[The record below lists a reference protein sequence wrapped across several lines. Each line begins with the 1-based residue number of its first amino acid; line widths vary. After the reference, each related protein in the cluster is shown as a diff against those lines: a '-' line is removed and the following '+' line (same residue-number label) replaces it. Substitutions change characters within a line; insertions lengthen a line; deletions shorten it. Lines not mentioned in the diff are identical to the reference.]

1 MLEILNEHLFYPY
14 DKMME
19 GDFDL
24 GDDDGYERWKRLGK
38 SVPVYYKGK
47 PKDTTQGITRLMGPY
62 GDYLDDART
71 VAENIALPSNRIVT
85 SSGTEYFVR
94 PEDKDAMMAHYYLKM
109 LLMGGNAFGFGSKEL
124 DKLVNEMDNLPMDR
138 RLSSEEQLAAYEI
151 VADKYGESFEGIFGE
166 GRVQELLEDK
176 NSVFDK
182 QRIVASTRSSLK
194 SIVAEQHMKQSYP
207 EDYKLFINESRKL
220 TKNLKNARDYYAYLR
235 GKRESMK
242 PETFERYKLFLDT
255 YLGLVKPTFYV
266 EEQYIEST
274 EE

>member
-1 MLEILNEHLFYPY
+1 
-14 DKMME
+14 
-19 GDFDL
+19 
-24 GDDDGYERWKRLGK
+24 
-38 SVPVYYKGK
+38 
-47 PKDTTQGITRLMGPY
+47 
-62 GDYLDDART
+62 
-71 VAENIALPSNRIVT
+71 
-85 SSGTEYFVR
+85 
-94 PEDKDAMMAHYYLKM
+94 
-109 LLMGGNAFGFGSKEL
+109 
-124 DKLVNEMDNLPMDR
+124 MDR